1 MNMPRITFTRIYK
14 TSDLK
19 SESPFAAYCL
29 TESVLVY
36 VIIMLIP
43 RKHKNSKG
51 MAHPSPLIFPSAAYE
66 WSLLK
71 DPPMYQGFWYNL
83 LCSPASL
90 CPSLFINMSNM
101 TKKSLFQ
108 LESTLRSFSHDLSHK
123 YIEFSFFNTN
133 YPFTD
138 NKSYSVM
145 SEIHD
150 SSLLEL

>member
-1 MNMPRITFTRIYK
+1 MVYK

-19 SESPFAAYCL
+19 SESLFAASCL
-29 TESVLVY
+29 TESVLVD
-36 VIIMLIP
+36 VIVMLIT
-43 RKHKNSKG
+43 RRHNHSKG
-51 MAHPSPLIFPSAAYE
+51 MVHPSPLTFPSAAYG
-66 WSLLK
+66 WSLLEG
-71 DPPMYQGFWYNL
+71 PSHVPRL
-83 LCSPASL
+83 LVQ
-90 CPSLFINMSNM
+90 PSLLTSFSLSFPVRKYVHYDPKN
-101 TKKSLFQ
+101 LFQ